1 MKLRKVLAGVLC
13 AVCAAAMLAGCADES
28 SSSSSGKDKSS
39 SKIKQEKIVESCIVA
54 DNNFDVYVSN
64 TYVATGNNY
73 MIRKSGGKTY
83 RAYLPVEEYG
93 ELEYAFYFSNTVDS
107 TYNDGS
113 RAYAGQ
119 PGGEYTIESAFVYDG
134 GEVVDGEHG
143 EKKAVTFGG
152 SVSREVAGGETFWSD
167 PVTVDVPEGH
177 YLVWEWTV
185 KGEDIPC
192 IKMSNLTSSTV
203 NEHPENGEEDAV
215 FKYTDEIPLP
225 VYIGAKREVKA
236 RITAIGDSIT
246 QGCMT
251 DFMEYEF
258 WAARIAKNLGSDY
271 AFYNAGLGWARAS
284 DCAMNGNWLG
294 RSLNCELA
302 IVAFGTNDIGAGAY
316 GSETGDNADTIN
328 SNIAAILEQFRAVD
342 ASVILFNS
350 PPQDYQG
357 ALEDTRTTLNE
368 LEKTTAESA
377 GASYFDFASVLCD
390 ESDPSVAFYGQHP
403 DGEGG
408 AKVCMAF
415 MKQFFPD
422 IKTSEEQEEQEEQ
435 EAQEAQEAMAA
446 FDGGYTD
453 DGYTDVGYTDDGYT
467 EDDGGYTYEGE

>member
-1 MKLRKVLAGVLC
+1 MKLQKCFISVLC
-13 AVCAAAMLAGCADES
+13 AAALFTGCAGESAS
-28 SSSSSGKDKSS
+28 SSKTDKSS
-39 SKIKQEKIVESCIVA
+39 SMTKQEKIVESCIIA
-54 DNNFDVYVSN
+54 DSNFDVYVSN
-64 TYVATGNNY
+64 TYVSTGNNY
-73 MIRKSGGKTY
+73 MINKCSGKTY

-107 TYNDGS
+107 TYSDGS
-113 RAYAGQ
+113 RAYVGK
-119 PGGEYTIESAFVYDG
+119 PGGEYTIESAYVYDG

-143 EKKAVTFGG
+143 EKQTVTFGG
-152 SVSREVAGGETFWSD
+152 EGSREVGSGEAFWSD

-203 NEHPENGEEDAV
+203 NDRPERSEEDAV
-215 FKYTDEIPLP
+215 FTYTDEIPLP
-225 VYIGAKREVKA
+225 VYIGAKRDVKA

-258 WAARIAKNLGSDY
+258 WAARIAKALGPDY

-284 DCAMNGNWLG
+284 DCAQNGNWLG
-294 RSLNCELA
+294 RSLNCEMA
-302 IVAFGTNDIGAGAY
+302 IVAFGTNDISSGAY
-316 GSETGDNADTIN
+316 GAETGDNADTIN
-328 SNIAAILEQFRAVD
+328 SNIAAILEQFRLVD
-342 ASVILFNS
+342 ATTILFNS

-368 LEKTTAESA
+368 LEKTTAESY
-377 GASYFDFASVLCD
+377 GAQYFDFASVLCD
-390 ESDPSVAFYGQHP
+390 ESDPSLAYYGQHP

-408 AKVCMAF
+408 AEVCKAF
-415 MKQFFPD
+415 MAQFFPD
-422 IKTSEEQEEQEEQ
+422 VELDDEEQ
-435 EAQEAQEAMAA
+435 AVDAMAG
-446 FDGGYTD
+446 FTD
-453 DGYTDVGYTDDGYT
+453 DGYQEDPYYEDGTGYDEDGIN
-467 EDDGGYTYEGE
+467 EE